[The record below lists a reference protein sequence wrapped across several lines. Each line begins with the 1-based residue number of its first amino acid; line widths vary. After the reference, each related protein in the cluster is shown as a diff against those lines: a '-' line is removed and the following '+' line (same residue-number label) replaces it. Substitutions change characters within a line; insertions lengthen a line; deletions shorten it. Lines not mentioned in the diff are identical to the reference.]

1 MIYEVRFSQRAEDD
15 LAEVLSYIVERAGE
29 QVARRYVDTL
39 VDYCMS
45 FENFPHRGSRSDV
58 RRGLRLVGFRRRA
71 TIAFIVRNNRV
82 VIVRI
87 FHRGRK
93 VDLKDL
99 PSQAD

>member
-1 MIYEVRFSQRAEDD
+1 MKYEVRFSQRAEDD
-15 LAEVLSYIVERAGE
+15 LVEVLSIIVERAGE
-29 QVARRYVDTL
+29 QVAPRYVDTL
-39 VDYCMS
+39 VAYCMS

-58 RRGLRLVGFRRRA
+58 RSGLRLVGFRRRA
-71 TIAFIVRNNRV
+71 TIAFIVRSNRV
-82 VIVRI
+82 VIVPI